1 MKIRVKKIDFSELE
15 NIKEPK
21 RRKPLKPNIL
31 LKILI
36 KVLSFILLKGVK
48 FKYEKINMEK
58 TNGESALVLMNHSS
72 FIDLQIASQIL
83 WPKSFNIVCTT
94 DGFVGMSLL
103 MRLIGCI
110 PTKKFISDISLISDI
125 KYALKKN
132 NCNVLMYPEAGYSLD
147 GRATVLP
154 RRLGLLLKRLDVPV
168 IMISTYGAY
177 ARQPLYN
184 LLKLRKVNV
193 SATAECILSR
203 EEIKQKSVDELDDI
217 LQKAFTFDYFLWQ
230 QQNNVKITEKDRAE
244 GLERILY
251 KCDFCGK
258 EGKMKGEGTKIKC
271 NSCGRIHT
279 LNEIGFLEAE
289 NGKTKFSH
297 IPDWIDWQRS
307 EVKKEILSNE
317 YRLESKVKIF
327 ALKGYKALYEIGS
340 GELLHTVNG
349 FLLKGCSGKLEFT
362 IPPTAY
368 YTLNADFYW
377 YQIGDI
383 ICLEN
388 EGVLYYCVIEDN
400 VSVTKARIA
409 TEEIY
414 KLNKKE
420 KTS

>member
-31 LKILI
+31 LKVLI
-36 KVLSFILLKGVK
+36 KVLSFILLKGVN

-58 TNGESALVLMNHSS
+58 TKGESALVLMNHSS

-132 NCNVLMYPEAGYSLD
+132 NCSVLMYPEAGYSLD

-217 LQKAFTFDYFLWQ
+217 LQKAFSFDYFLWQ
-230 QQNNVKITEKDRAE
+230 QQNNIKITEKDRAE

-297 IPDWIDWQRS
+297 IPDWIDWQRQ
-307 EVKKEILSNE
+307 EVQKEILSNE

-414 KLNKKE
+414 KLNKIE

>member
-1 MKIRVKKIDFSELE
+1 MKIKVKKIDFEGLE
-15 NIKEPK
+15 KIKEPK
-21 RRKPLKPNIL
+21 RHKPLKPNFL

-36 KVLSFILLKGVK
+36 KVLSFILLKGVN

-58 TNGESALVLMNHSS
+58 TEGKPCLVLMNHSS

-110 PTKKFISDISLISDI
+110 PTKKFISDVALIGDI

-132 NCNVLMYPEAGYSLD
+132 NCSVLMYPEAGYSLD
-147 GRATVLP
+147 GRATILP

-168 IMISTYGAY
+168 VMITTYGAY

-184 LLKLRKVNV
+184 LLKLRKVKV
-193 SATAECILSR
+193 TATAECILSR

-251 KCDFCGK
+251 KCSSCGE
-258 EGKMKGEGTKIKC
+258 EGKMQGVGTAIKC
-271 NSCGRIHT
+271 TACGKTHI
-279 LNEIGFLEAE
+279 LNEYGKLEGE
-289 NGKTKFSH
+289 NARFTH
-297 IPDWIDWQRS
+297 IPDWFDWQRS

-317 YRLESKVKIF
+317 YKLESKVKIF
-327 ALKGYKALYEIGS
+327 ALKGYKALYDIG
-340 GELLHTVNG
+340 E
-349 FLLKGCSGKLEFT
+349 GKLIHTNEGFSLEGCEGKLKFNVE
-362 IPPTAY
+362 PTAY
-368 YTLNADFYW
+368 YTLNVDYYW

-388 EGVLYYCVIEDN
+388 DGVLYYCFTEKN
-400 VSVTKARIA
+400 VSVAKARIA

-414 KLNKKE
+414 KVNKYDKN
-420 KTS
+420 

>member
-31 LKILI
+31 LKVLI

-72 FIDLQIASQIL
+72 FVDLQIASQIL

-132 NCNVLMYPEAGYSLD
+132 NCSVLMYPEAGYSLD

-154 RRLGLLLKRLDVPV
+154 RRLGVLLKRLDVPV

-193 SATAECILSR
+193 SAKAECILSR

-279 LNEIGFLEAE
+279 LNEIGFLEAK

-297 IPDWIDWQRS
+297 IPDWIDWQRQ
-307 EVKKEILSNE
+307 EVQKEILSNE

>member
-31 LKILI
+31 LKVLI
-36 KVLSFILLKGVK
+36 KVLSFILLKGVN

-72 FIDLQIASQIL
+72 FVDLQIASQIL

-132 NCNVLMYPEAGYSLD
+132 NCSVLMYPEAGYSLD

-154 RRLGLLLKRLDVPV
+154 RRLGVLLKRLDVPV

-193 SATAECILSR
+193 SAKAECILSR

-279 LNEIGFLEAE
+279 LNEIGFLEAK

-297 IPDWIDWQRS
+297 IPDWIDWQRQ
-307 EVKKEILSNE
+307 EVQKEILSNE